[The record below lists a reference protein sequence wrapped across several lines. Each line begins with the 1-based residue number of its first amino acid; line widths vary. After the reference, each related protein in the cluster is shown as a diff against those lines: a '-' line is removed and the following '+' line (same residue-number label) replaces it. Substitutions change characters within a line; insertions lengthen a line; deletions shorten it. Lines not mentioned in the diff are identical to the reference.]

1 MTPTKSVLNMAAYA
15 IVLVLILMM
24 GLAILKARGTAKE
37 SANESASAAELARAT
52 IDALDAMEQNI
63 NARIDAAVAAR
74 VEQLNKTFEEK
85 LNVLRAQDIRYG
97 QQLAELQRKIDA
109 SGQNDGQLK
118 WVVNPLRRH
127 QYAAIPFT
135 LPWHAAKAFAEA
147 NGGHLVVINNKEEN
161 DWLVSTF
168 GGDTEYW
175 TGLTDEAEEGKWKAV
190 NGETVEYFNWAPP
203 EPDNY
208 RKAQHYV
215 IINSKAPHLN
225 QTDAGRWNDVPAN
238 EPRIGIIERPL

>member
-1 MTPTKSVLNMAAYA
+1 M
-15 IVLVLILMM
+15 
-24 GLAILKARGTAKE
+24 
-37 SANESASAAELARAT
+37 
-52 IDALDAMEQNI
+52 
-63 NARIDAAVAAR
+63 
-74 VEQLNKTFEEK
+74 
-85 LNVLRAQDIRYG
+85 
-97 QQLAELQRKIDA
+97 AELQRKIDA

-190 NGETVEYFNWAPP
+190 NGETVEYFNQRAGAGQLPQGAALRDYQFEGAAF
-203 EPDNY
+203 EPD
-208 RKAQHYV
+208 RCGAV
-215 IINSKAPHLN
+215 ERR
-225 QTDAGRWNDVPAN
+225 AGQ
-238 EPRIGIIERPL
+238 